1 MSLVLSDLP
10 RDPDRLLQYLQQM
23 NEVVTRQ
30 NASLV
35 SLQAKYDTVLTEQDT
50 LRVERD
56 AAQAEIEKL
65 RLLIRQLQRGQFGR
79 RSEKLDP
86 DQLQLGLEDLEQTV
100 AAAEAAQEE
109 VAARNSTPR
118 TPRVR
123 RRNLGALPA
132 HLPRIETL
140 VDVEDKTCPCCGG
153 SLHAI
158 GEDTSEMLD
167 IVPAQLRVKVIRR
180 PRYGCR
186 ACEEAVVQAPAPERP
201 ITGGMATEA
210 LLAHVLVA
218 KYADFLPL
226 YRQAQIFARQGIEL
240 DRSTLCDWVG
250 RVCWWL
256 EPLWRLLRRHVM
268 SSTKIFADDTTLP
281 VLDPGRGRTKTGR
294 LWGYAVDDRPWGG
307 ETPPAVVYL
316 YAEDRKGERPAAHLA
331 EFRGTLQ
338 VDGYGGFKGLLAGRP
353 SGEIRLA
360 FCWAHCRRRFYEIHQ
375 ATGSPLAEEAL
386 RRIRQLYGIEAEI
399 RGRAAEERRVARQE
413 RSKPLVEGLH
423 AWLTAQLERVSGK
436 SSLAEAIRYAL
447 RHWPGLVL
455 FLEDGRLELDTNSI
469 ERAIRP
475 IAVARS
481 FCPPSSRVGKHWDLV
496 RGADA
501 IRAAPAHQRGGDP
514 LVGEVEGPDLV
525 GRSGHDLLGGQ
536 DPLLDEAADDV
547 VGDPELRGG
556 LRHREPR
563 AVLLGRPVGVQ
574 PVDLAAR
581 SHPARRPGLALPGAQ
596 AHAVERGGDILV
608 RPACRHALHHGQRL
622 LRRPAAVLARPRL
635 PDPQAR
641 MLAAAPVDRHDDLAG
656 LLVDVGD

>member
-218 KYADFLPL
+218 KFSDHLPL
-226 YRQAQIFARQGIEL
+226 YRQSQIFARQGIEL

-250 RVCWWL
+250 RACWWL
-256 EPLWRLLRRHVM
+256 EPLWRLLHRHVLG
-268 SSTKIFADDTTLP
+268 STRIFADDTPLP

-294 LWGYAVDDRPWGG
+294 LWGHAVDDRPWNGG
-307 ETPPAVVYL
+307 TPPTVVYL
-316 YAEDRKGERPAAHLA
+316 YAEDRKGEHPAAHLA
-331 EFRGTLQ
+331 GFQGILQ
-338 VDGYGGFKGLLAGRP
+338 VDGYSGFKGLLAGRSP
-353 SGEIRLA
+353 DQIRLA

-386 RRIRQLYGIEAEI
+386 RQIRELYAIEAEI
-399 RGRAAEERRVARQE
+399 RGQPAEDRLTVRQE
-413 RSKPLVEGLH
+413 RSKPIVDALLN
-423 AWLTAQLERVSGK
+423 WLTAQLGRVSGK
-436 SSLAEAIRYAL
+436 S
-447 RHWPGLVL
+447 G
-455 FLEDGRLELDTNSI
+455 
-469 ERAIRP
+469 
-475 IAVARS
+475 
-481 FCPPSSRVGKHWDLV
+481 
-496 RGADA
+496 
-501 IRAAPAHQRGGDP
+501 
-514 LVGEVEGPDLV
+514 
-525 GRSGHDLLGGQ
+525 
-536 DPLLDEAADDV
+536 
-547 VGDPELRGG
+547 
-556 LRHREPR
+556 
-563 AVLLGRPVGVQ
+563 
-574 PVDLAAR
+574 
-581 SHPARRPGLALPGAQ
+581 
-596 AHAVERGGDILV
+596 
-608 RPACRHALHHGQRL
+608 
-622 LRRPAAVLARPRL
+622 
-635 PDPQAR
+635 
-641 MLAAAPVDRHDDLAG
+641 
-656 LLVDVGD
+656 

>member
-210 LLAHVLVA
+210 LLAHVLGA

-226 YRQAQIFARQGIEL
+226 YRQGQIFARQGIEL
-240 DRSTLCDWVG
+240 ERSTLCDWVG
-250 RVCWWL
+250 RACWWL

-268 SSTKIFADDTTLP
+268 SSTRIFADDTPLP

-307 ETPPAVVYL
+307 ETPPAVVFF
-316 YAEDRKGERPAAHLA
+316 YAEDRKGEHSAAHLA
-331 EFRGTLQ
+331 EFQGILQ
-338 VDGYGGFKGLLAGRP
+338 VDGYSGFKSLLENRPAVLENRPAGA
-353 SGEIRLA
+353 IRLA

-386 RRIRQLYGIEAEI
+386 RRIGELYQVEAEV
-399 RGRAAEERRVARQE
+399 RGRPAEDRRAIRQE
-413 RSKPLVEGLH
+413 RSKPVVEALH
-423 AWLTAQLERVSGK
+423 SWLSAQLERVSGK
-436 SSLAEAIRYAL
+436 SALAEAIRYAL

-455 FLEDGRLELDTNSI
+455 FLDDGRLELDTNTI

-475 IAVARS
+475 IA
-481 FCPPSSRVGKHWDLV
+481 
-496 RGADA
+496 
-501 IRAAPAHQRGGDP
+501 
-514 LVGEVEGPDLV
+514 
-525 GRSGHDLLGGQ
+525 
-536 DPLLDEAADDV
+536 
-547 VGDPELRGG
+547 
-556 LRHREPR
+556 
-563 AVLLGRPVGVQ
+563 LGRKNALFAGSDGGACHWAIVASLVATAKLNGVE
-574 PVDLAAR
+574 PLAWLTDVLERMVSGRTKA
-581 SHPARRPGLALPGAQ
+581 HELA
-596 AHAVERGGDILV
+596 
-608 RPACRHALHHGQRL
+608 RL
-622 LRRPAAVLARPRL
+622 LPWAWKAEPTAAAVNA
-635 PDPQAR
+635 
-641 MLAAAPVDRHDDLAG
+641 
-656 LLVDVGD
+656 